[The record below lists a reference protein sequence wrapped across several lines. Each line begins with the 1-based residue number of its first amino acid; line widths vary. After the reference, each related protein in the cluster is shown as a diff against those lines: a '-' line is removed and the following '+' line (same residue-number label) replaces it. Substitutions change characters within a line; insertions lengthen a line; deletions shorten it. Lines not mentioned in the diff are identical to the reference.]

1 MCRSEAESPRSI
13 GGRVGW
19 RVSFV
24 VVACV
29 WIGSVAAAWGAETPA
44 KPSLPAAVDRVGQ
57 EIQSQWLLWL
67 KAYYQRDPQE
77 AAVALDGLVTQ
88 SRQLGMHRLPDLSMA
103 AAVSAVRAARE
114 GDSARATWALE
125 AAEVLDPGRP
135 EAAFA
140 GARVAWLQHDWGKA
154 VARFFSGYE
163 RALRLDRTRAA
174 LLSSS
179 LVFLVLVPVIAGAL
193 FVLLELMLRASQ
205 LSTTLLRLVPEGW
218 PGWLRGLVLLIAMV
232 WPALI
237 HFGMFWMLFYWSMLL
252 WGFIGWRERG
262 VLLTVWVWLL
272 LGPVALQL
280 LQSRVEFMWTPGS
293 RALADVSSQRL
304 SGSLFTNLDA
314 LRDEAPRQPELT
326 EMSADLERRMGEW
339 DSARRLY
346 HLVLDSDP
354 NNYGALNNLGVYH
367 YRVSETGAARE
378 FFQRAVKADEK
389 RASAHFNESQ
399 VYSDAYLFSDSEREL
414 ARAREL
420 NADLVSQWIS
430 QSGWDR
436 VVAVDDGLK
445 KVDKLQALRWRRWRQ
460 SHPGFLAGLSTAIP
474 GWSLAL
480 GCWLL
485 LAYGF
490 DVALRRSGQGKK
502 GAGKGGYMGASTPTW
517 IRRLPAADHLMAG
530 AGVAGFVVL
539 MLPAALLVLL
549 VMRPLPLAVPMG
561 FQPGVAWPLWLSLIG
576 WLFYGLAIW
585 RRRVR

>member
-1 MCRSEAESPRSI
+1 MCRSEADSFRLA
-13 GGRVGW
+13 GGRVRRG
-19 RVSFV
+19 VSFLV
-24 VVACV
+24 AACV
-29 WIGSVAAAWGAETPA
+29 WVGSVAPIRAAESPA
-44 KPSLPAAVDRVGQ
+44 KPNLPPAVERVGQ

-103 AAVSAVRAARE
+103 AAVSAVRAARD
-114 GDSARATWALE
+114 GDPVRATWALE

-135 EAAFA
+135 ESAFA
-140 GARVAWLQHDWGKA
+140 GAHVAWLQHDWGKA
-154 VARFFSGYE
+154 AARFLSGYE
-163 RALRLDRTRAA
+163 RALGLDRTRAA

-179 LVFLVLVPVIAGAL
+179 LVFLVLVPLIAGAL

-205 LSTTLLRLVPEGW
+205 LSAALMALVPGGWSGW
-218 PGWLRGLVLLIAMV
+218 PRGFVLLIAMV
-232 WPALI
+232 WPVLI

-262 VLLTVWVWLL
+262 VFLALWAWLL
-272 LGPVALQL
+272 LSPVALQL

-293 RALADVSSQRL
+293 RALADVGSQRL

-314 LRDEAPRQPELT
+314 LHEESPRQPELT
-326 EMSADLERRMGEW
+326 EMSADIERRMGEW

-399 VYSDAYLFSDSEREL
+399 VYSDAYLFNDSEREL
-414 ARAREL
+414 ARARQL
-420 NADLVSQWIS
+420 DADLVSQWIS

-445 KVDKLQALRWRRWRQ
+445 KVDKLRSLRWRRWRL
-460 SHPGFLAGLSTAIP
+460 SHPGLLAGLSTAIP

-490 DVALRRSGQGKK
+490 DVALRRSGLGRK
-502 GAGKGGYMGASTPTW
+502 GSGKGGSLGATTPTW
-517 IRRLPAADHLMAG
+517 VRRLPAADHLLAG
-530 AGVAGFVVL
+530 AGGAGFFVL
-539 MLPAALLVLL
+539 MLPAALIALL
-549 VMRPLPLAVPMG
+549 MMRPLSLAVPMG
-561 FQPGVAWPLWLSLIG
+561 FQPGLAWPLWLSLIG

-585 RRRVR
+585 RRRAR